1 MTRST
6 SNINQN
12 GIFSS
17 GIEAVKTLK
26 TVFILEE
33 QRSVK
38 IESAVPEAQNS
49 TSHSEL
55 NYKWFF
61 FGLFVSVVLFVCLMN
76 FSSPSQPSL

>member
-38 IESAVPEAQNS
+38 IESARGTEFYQPLRI
-49 TSHSEL
+49 EL
-55 NYKWFF
+55 
-61 FGLFVSVVLFVCLMN
+61 
-76 FSSPSQPSL
+76 